1 MSKAKKIIAT
11 VFGSIMGAA
20 LAVSSAA
27 APEGGAVDPSQV
39 VSALSDFSV
48 ANVLIIIVAGL
59 GIAVPLVLIWFA
71 FRWIYGKA
79 KGALMGGR

>member
-1 MSKAKKIIAT
+1 MSKAKKILGI
-11 VFGSIMGAA
+11 VFSSIMGAA

-27 APEGGAVDPSQV
+27 APDGAVDPSQV